1 MQKRELTTAFLQRI
15 GDPGYRL
22 PGENPATATID
33 QARRW
38 ASRYDELI
46 KFKRE
51 LLELCARYAGQ
62 AEAEVAHA
70 IRETDVVLL
79 KTQIARY
86 QQKRDYW
93 QIRVAEMQGGRSRSP
108 D

>member
-33 QARRW
+33 HARRW

-51 LLELCARYAGQ
+51 LLEICARYAER
-62 AEAEVAHA
+62 AEPEVAHA
-70 IRETDVVLL
+70 IRKTDVVLL
-79 KTQIARY
+79 ETQVARY

-93 QIRVAEMQGGRSRSP
+93 QIRVAEMQGGRSRGP